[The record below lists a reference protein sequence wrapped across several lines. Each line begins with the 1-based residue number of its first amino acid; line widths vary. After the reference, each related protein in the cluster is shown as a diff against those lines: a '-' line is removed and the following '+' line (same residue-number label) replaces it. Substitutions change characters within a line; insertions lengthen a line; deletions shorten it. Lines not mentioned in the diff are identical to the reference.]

1 MTEEWVKQVN
11 NYIDALNI
19 NDAAK
24 KLFKDMARTC
34 KEQNDK
40 INEYGTLI
48 IRMDGI
54 IEGLKMAGK

>member
-1 MTEEWVKQVN
+1 MTEKWLEQVYK
-11 NYIDALNI
+11 YIETLDI
-19 NDAAK
+19 KDAAK

-40 INEYGTLI
+40 INEYSALI

-54 IEGLKMAGK
+54 IEGLKMGK

>member
-11 NYIDALNI
+11 NYIDGLNI
-19 NDAAK
+19 SDAAK

-40 INEYGTLI
+40 IKDYSALI
-48 IRMDGI
+48 IKMDGI
-54 IEGLKMAGK
+54 IEGLKMSK

>member
-40 INEYGTLI
+40 INEYSALI

-54 IEGLKMAGK
+54 IEGLKMGK

>member
-54 IEGLKMAGK
+54 IEGLKMGK